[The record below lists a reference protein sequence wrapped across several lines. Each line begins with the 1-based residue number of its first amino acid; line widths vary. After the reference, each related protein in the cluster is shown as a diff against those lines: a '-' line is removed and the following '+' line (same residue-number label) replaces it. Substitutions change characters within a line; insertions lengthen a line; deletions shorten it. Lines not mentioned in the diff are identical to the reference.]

1 MAMKP
6 RFLLVAIV
14 FAVGLVPL
22 ASHADII
29 DGLECAQ
36 SGLGTIPV
44 QVTQG
49 QLDRF
54 AICVTDGTSANGA
67 ELYVG
72 GEFQPDNPTDGGA
85 CSAVIVAGRTLYG
98 DPDWAR
104 LDRGAKVFDTSD
116 DVVRDCE

>member
-1 MAMKP
+1 MK
-6 RFLLVAIV
+6 RRLLPAAIV
-14 FAVGLVPL
+14 LAVALLPL
-22 ASHADII
+22 AGHADIP

-36 SGLGTIPV
+36 SGLGFVPV
-44 QVTQG
+44 QVTPG

-67 ELYVG
+67 ELYIG
-72 GEFQPDNPTDGGA
+72 GEFQPEHPTGGGA

-104 LDRGAKVFDTSD
+104 LDHGKNIFDTSD
-116 DVVRDCE
+116 DVYRDCQ